1 MPPKCPHIACSTWPG
16 NTRRSRTN
24 RYPCS
29 SVDCRGQGVTG
40 SRPVRP
46 GAGEQC
52 ASWRTW
58 PQRKLRRKTPRVDGA
73 WTVQP
78 STLAVPPARKASAS
92 AMQSPPP
99 SAEATRVSSLSPA
112 FARPGASPRS
122 RWAPAKFAEAEP
134 ARERG
139 GEQQARL
146 VHEAVVVAGDAV
158 SGRGRSLVASNG
170 VRQANWCLG
179 RRCKSS
185 TAKEQATPR
194 SSASRARLVARRAV
208 KRRQRGRWA
217 ELLSTEKMHSLEC
230 RGFPIGRRQHRRR
243 RFWRAVVGLCGV
255 KELTHACT
263 SSTGTWE
270 GSALSLRVATPG
282 PQRKGRSRNPLTHEV
297 EQSDPA
303 IVVMRAANKEE

>member
-1 MPPKCPHIACSTWPG
+1 MHGGRAG
-16 NTRRSRTN
+16 RRAWRGAAGPRGPRGGRRRRRCLS
-24 RYPCS
+24 
-29 SVDCRGQGVTG
+29 GQG
-40 SRPVRP
+40 
-46 GAGEQC
+46 C
-52 ASWRTW
+52 
-58 PQRKLRRKTPRVDGA
+58 
-73 WTVQP
+73 
-78 STLAVPPARKASAS
+78 
-92 AMQSPPP
+92 
-99 SAEATRVSSLSPA
+99 SL
-112 FARPGASPRS
+112 
-122 RWAPAKFAEAEP
+122 
-134 ARERG
+134 
-139 GEQQARL
+139 L
-146 VHEAVVVAGDAV
+146 
-158 SGRGRSLVASNG
+158 ASNG

-282 PQRKGRSRNPLTHEV
+282 PQRKGRFRNPLTHEV